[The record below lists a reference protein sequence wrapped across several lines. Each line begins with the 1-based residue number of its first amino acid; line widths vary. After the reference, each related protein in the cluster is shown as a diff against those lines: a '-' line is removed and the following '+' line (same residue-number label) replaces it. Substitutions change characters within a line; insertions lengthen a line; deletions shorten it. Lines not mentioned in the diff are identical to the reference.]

1 MVCLKSK
8 NGKVYLQDFEQFI
21 SRSHVYLHNT
31 SGIMERLKMS
41 DKRIA
46 VVTGANKG
54 IGLEIVR
61 QLAEKRTRVVLTSR
75 DETKGKKALEEL
87 KKQDLDV
94 LYHQLD
100 VTDDLSIER
109 LARYLED
116 EVGKLDILA
125 NNAGINVDNNKNT
138 LDVEME
144 TVRRTMETNF
154 YGPFKVSQ
162 ALLPLLLK
170 SDDGRIINVSS
181 GLGAL
186 SSSIEEH
193 HPFPAYSISKTA
205 LNALTVN
212 MAADLRNTNV
222 KVNSVCPGWVRTDLG
237 GPYAHKSPREG
248 ADTAV
253 WLATAPSI
261 PSGKFFRERQEIE
274 W

>member
-1 MVCLKSK
+1 MK
-8 NGKVYLQDFEQFI
+8 
-21 SRSHVYLHNT
+21 
-31 SGIMERLKMS
+31 

-46 VVTGANKG
+46 VITGANKG

-61 QLAEKRTRVVLTSR
+61 QLAENGFKVVLTSR
-75 DETKGKKALEEL
+75 DETKGIKACENL
-87 KKQDLDV
+87 KKQGLDV

-100 VTDDLSIER
+100 VTDDSSIER
-109 LARYLED
+109 LAGYLKS
-116 EVGKLDILA
+116 EVEGLDILV

-138 LDVEME
+138 LNVDME
-144 TVRRTMETNF
+144 TVRKTMETNF

-181 GLGAL
+181 GLGSL

-222 KVNSVCPGWVRTDLG
+222 KVNSACPGWVRTDMG

-253 WLATAPSI
+253 WLATTPSI
-261 PSGKFFRERQEIE
+261 PSGKFFRERREVE

>member
-1 MVCLKSK
+1 ML
-8 NGKVYLQDFEQFI
+8 
-21 SRSHVYLHNT
+21 
-31 SGIMERLKMS
+31 

-61 QLAEKRTRVVLTSR
+61 QLAEYGIRVVLTSR
-75 DETKGKKALEEL
+75 DETKGKETCEEL

-100 VTDDLSIER
+100 VTDDLSIKR
-109 LARYLED
+109 LTNYLED
-116 EVGKLDILA
+116 EVDKLDILV
-125 NNAGINVDNNKNT
+125 NNAGINVDGNKNT
-138 LDVEME
+138 LNVDME
-144 TVRRTMETNF
+144 IVRRTMETNF
-154 YGPFKVSQ
+154 YGPFRISQ

-170 SDDGRIINVSS
+170 SDDGRIINISS

-186 SSSIEEH
+186 SSPIEEH

-222 KVNSVCPGWVRTDLG
+222 KVNSACPGWVRTDMG
-237 GPYAHKSPREG
+237 GPYAHKSLEEG

-253 WLATAPSI
+253 WLATTSDI
-261 PSGKFFRERQEIE
+261 PSGKFFRERREVE